1 MKIYYDESLSNFEF
15 WNFAASNARKLTE
28 SELDMFEAYL
38 MLEYPEGISAT
49 KLNDWMWY
57 DFESVCAIIGVD
69 YDSETDTIKR

>member
-15 WNFAASNARKLTE
+15 WNVAASNARKLTE

-38 MLEYPEGISAT
+38 MLEYPEGIFAT